1 MEPVELDKEFALDII
16 APGLEGFEPP
26 EGTFD
31 PLGSWELAW
40 RVCTLTANCA
50 QVGSLR
56 LQRTVKSRRGAEL
69 WVEYEKTGAG
79 GARQQVKAGLDCATD
94 GLSTPRSWTYAPG
107 MVNADGDPIPLM
119 TLAKSAKRRLRTITF
134 GDGTYTT
141 KLPAP
146 PAYTV
151 NWALF
156 DAVQRLPREP
166 FEPLGFTMFD
176 HFDQPKANQVLSYR
190 KAIDVRLG
198 WQRVKREQ
206 HVELPKGRIRKTRW
220 VKEGGRTVRLHAY
233 DHVGEGIV
241 PWVYW
246 VDGQGRLL
254 FVVAG
259 LEAYVLESAK
269 GA

>member
-1 MEPVELDKEFALDII
+1 MEPTEPDNEYGLDII
-16 APGLEGFEPP
+16 APGLEGFAPP
-26 EGTFD
+26 EGAYD
-31 PLGSWELAW
+31 PLGNWELTY

-50 QVGSLR
+50 QAGSLCLKR
-56 LQRTVKSRRGAEL
+56 SAVSRSKAIL
-69 WVEYEKTGAG
+69 LVDYEKTGAG
-79 GARQQVKAGLDCATD
+79 GSWQKVTAELACATD
-94 GLSTPRSWTYAPG
+94 ALSTPRSWTYGSDIVDAEGNPLPNMALG
-107 MVNADGDPIPLM
+107 KSARRRLHTITIADG
-119 TLAKSAKRRLRTITF
+119 RRTSEMPTPR
-134 GDGTYTT
+134 
-141 KLPAP
+141 
-146 PAYTV
+146 AYTI

-166 FEPLGFTMFD
+166 FEPLAFTMLD

-198 WQRVKREQ
+198 WKRVKREKL
-206 HVELPKGRIRKTRW
+206 VELPKGRIRKTRW

-246 VDGQGRLL
+246 VDDKGRLL

-259 LEAYVLESAK
+259 LEAYLLESAK
-269 GA
+269 GT

>member
-1 MEPVELDKEFALDII
+1 MEPMELDNEFALDII

-26 EGTFD
+26 HGAFD
-31 PLGSWELAW
+31 PLGNWTIAY
-40 RVCTLTANCA
+40 RVCTLTASCA
-50 QVGSLR
+50 KAGTLR
-56 LQRTVKSRRGAEL
+56 LQRTVRNRRTAL
-69 WVEYEKTGAG
+69 LSLEYEKTGAG
-79 GARQQVKAGLDCATD
+79 GARQRVTAGLACARD
-94 GLSTPRSWTYAPG
+94 PLSTPRSWTYSSGIVDAEG
-107 MVNADGDPIPLM
+107 NPLANM
-119 TLAKSAKRRLRTITF
+119 TLKKSARRRLRTISIH
-134 GDGTYTT
+134 DGTHTE
-141 KLPAP
+141 KLPLP

-156 DAVQRLPREP
+156 DAVQRLPRAP
-166 FEPLGFTMFD
+166 FAPLSFTMLD

-190 KAIDVRLG
+190 KAVDVRLG

-206 HVELPKGRIRKTRW
+206 YVDLPKGRIRKTRW
-220 VKEGGRTVRLHAY
+220 VKDGGRTVRLHAY

-246 VDGQGRLL
+246 VDDQGRLL

-259 LEAYVLESAK
+259 LEAYVLESTK